1 MNKEQIRFILEENKL
16 HDIEIY
22 KFILKKLRQIYKTND
37 IEILSVELNK
47 YITKL
52 LSDDD
57 LLEQFTK
64 QFNLKLL
71 RKKLSNHDSLDVEE
85 KLLIDTA
92 LNKLSDKHKYILMQ
106 VLQVGRSQS
115 DVSDE
120 LNLSR
125 IDISKIINTSL
136 ETLIE
141 IVGGEL

>member
-1 MNKEQIRFILEENKL
+1 MNKEQIRFILNENKL

-22 KFILKKLRQIYKTND
+22 KFILKKLRQMYKTND
-37 IEILSVELNK
+37 IEILSVELNR

-71 RKKLSNHDSLDVEE
+71 RKKIANHDSLDVEE

-92 LNKLSDKHKYILMQ
+92 LKKLSNKHKYIFMQ
-106 VLQVGRSQS
+106 VLNVGRSQS
-115 DVSDE
+115 DVSNE

-125 IDISKIINTSL
+125 IDVSKIINTSL
-136 ETLIE
+136 EMLVE